1 MNAHRSPTGRKAFVF
16 AGGGTGGHI
25 YPAIAIIEQL
35 KVIDPEAE
43 VHILCSS
50 RSIDTKILTKENIA
64 FSPIAAMPIS
74 TKPKGL
80 VKFITSWG
88 PSVRAT
94 RDCVRSFKQTHDSV
108 VLIAMGGFVAAP
120 AARGG
125 HAEKVPVVLVNLDAV
140 PGKANVLIAK
150 KAQEIYTAASIV
162 GFESWTRVR
171 PIVRSQTR
179 SQMTDSINAQDAR
192 TSFGLDANTN
202 TLLITGGSQ
211 GAKSINNFVR
221 TMVEQQAEAFD
232 GWQVIHQVGNKLSD
246 AEIEAIRSVYASAK
260 IGAWVEP
267 FIDDMGIALA
277 AASVSLGRCGA
288 GTVAECWAAKLPSVF
303 FPYPFHADEHQKHNA
318 QVLVDARCALVLTDL
333 VDADRNYAKHS
344 DAFAQ
349 VLMSQEHRQTMQ
361 AGYADLGSPD
371 GAAAIAKELMTLR
384 G

>member
-1 MNAHRSPTGRKAFVF
+1 MKPSPEQTGPRAFVF

-25 YPAIAIIEQL
+25 YPALAIIEQL
-35 KVIDPEAE
+35 KAIDPDVD

-50 RSIDTKILTKENIA
+50 RAIDTEILSKEHIA

-80 VKFITSWG
+80 IKFVTSWG

-94 RDCVRSFKQTHDSV
+94 RDCLQSFKQTHDSV
-108 VLIAMGGFVAAP
+108 VLVAMGGFVAAP
-120 AARGG
+120 AARAG
-125 HAEKVPVVLVNLDAV
+125 HAEKIAVVLVNLDAV

-150 KAQEIYTAASIV
+150 KAREIYTAASIV
-162 GFESWTRVR
+162 GFESWKRVR
-171 PIVRSQTR
+171 PIVRSQA
-179 SQMTDSINAQDAR
+179 DGLCPAQEAR
-192 TSFGLDANTN
+192 KSFGLDANTN

-211 GAKSINNFVR
+211 GAQSINNFVR

-246 AEIEAIRSVYASAK
+246 AEIEAIRSVYGSAK

-267 FIDDMGIALA
+267 FIDDMGIALS

-333 VDADRNYAKHS
+333 VDADRNFAKHS

-349 VLMSQEHRQTMQ
+349 VLVSQAHRQTMQ

-371 GAAAIAKELMTLR
+371 GAEAIAKELMSLR